1 MEETHANAVVAEDL
15 INQMLADG
23 IMYANDDGSFQI
35 TGPDGQPKSYK
46 PNNNEWS
53 ATIVHPW
60 RQQYLRYL
68 EIELSVDQSRYQPL
82 SLN

>member
-35 TGPDGQPKSYK
+35 TGPDWQPKSYK
-46 PNNNEWS
+46 PNNNE
-53 ATIVHPW
+53 
-60 RQQYLRYL
+60 
-68 EIELSVDQSRYQPL
+68 
-82 SLN
+82 